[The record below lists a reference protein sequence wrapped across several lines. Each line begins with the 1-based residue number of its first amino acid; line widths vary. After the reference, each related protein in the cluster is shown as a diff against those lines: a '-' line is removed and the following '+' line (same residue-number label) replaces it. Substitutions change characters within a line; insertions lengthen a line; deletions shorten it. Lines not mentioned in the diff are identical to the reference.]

1 MLNVYIPSVEFLKIK
16 KYIHMEFHFVA
27 LILNNMM
34 VQTESKTD
42 SRFKRKMC
50 FKLANQLNL
59 HPLNQLCCDTCCPN
73 VEAVHADPL
82 LSLRPVGISA
92 TCFFLHAS

>member
-1 MLNVYIPSVEFLKIK
+1 M
-16 KYIHMEFHFVA
+16 HMGFHFVA

-42 SRFKRKMC
+42 SWFKRKMR

-59 HPLNQLCCDTCCPN
+59 HQLNQPCHDTCHPN
-73 VEAVHADPL
+73 FEA
-82 LSLRPVGISA
+82 I
-92 TCFFLHAS
+92 C